1 MTDHV
6 QKGGA
11 DCFSE
16 SELEAVIKK
25 VQNKYEP
32 DEPDESDELDE
43 PDEPAELHEAQEGN
57 EANQDDQKHESDSP
71 HPDTPQRNWGTPAGC
86 PIMTGA
92 VSLATLIEF
101 GFRPDANSTF
111 CSPGDVEGGDTPKYC
126 EANFHDTVMCP
137 KPNNKSSLILAMRA
151 NSGFILAILADL

>member
-1 MTDHV
+1 M
-6 QKGGA
+6 
-11 DCFSE
+11 
-16 SELEAVIKK
+16 
-25 VQNKYEP
+25 
-32 DEPDESDELDE
+32 
-43 PDEPAELHEAQEGN
+43 
-57 EANQDDQKHESDSP
+57 
-71 HPDTPQRNWGTPAGC
+71 PQRYWGTPAGC

-92 VSLATLIEF
+92 VSLAKLIEF